1 MRTSWRKM
9 AKVKVAQDKRVEEIT
24 ELLDRGQG
32 KPRNWL
38 VDQLAHLMAKREGQ
52 AQARGAEILKLAKE
66 NHDTE

>member
-1 MRTSWRKM
+1 M

-24 ELLDRGQG
+24 ELLDRSQG

-52 AQARGAEILKLAKE
+52 AAARGERILEIARKDK
-66 NHDTE
+66 ND